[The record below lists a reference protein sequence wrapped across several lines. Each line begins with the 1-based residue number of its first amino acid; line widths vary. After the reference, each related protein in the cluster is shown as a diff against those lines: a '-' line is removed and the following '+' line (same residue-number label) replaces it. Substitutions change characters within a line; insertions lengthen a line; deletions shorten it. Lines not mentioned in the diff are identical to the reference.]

1 MSRDSY
7 WPVDGVEEVVTVQ
20 LAEWERVVEETP
32 QRSDADIVE
41 SNAPSG
47 LTETSAKLLSEI
59 QGRFEPFD
67 AASAIWQDYLT
78 DRDRVGLGDGIEVA
92 WQQHGTLGIV
102 SFARKCSRAEAL
114 LWLCEQTK
122 ALSAARIRSLRREL
136 GLPTEVGQ
144 APSPKVVPM
153 WNKARSELSFS
164 GKVIRSVR
172 RGVGHRIVAILDAFE
187 ADGWPDRIPTPV
199 TLKDDQQMREAVYSL
214 NDRLQAIH
222 FRADGTGEGI
232 VWERQ

>member
-1 MSRDSY
+1 M
-7 WPVDGVEEVVTVQ
+7 
-20 LAEWERVVEETP
+20 EETP
-32 QRSDADIVE
+32 KKSDATSVE

-67 AASAIWQDYLT
+67 SASAIWHDYLT
-78 DRDRVGLGDGIEVA
+78 DGDRAELGDDIEVA
-92 WQQHGTLGIV
+92 WERHGGTLGIV
-102 SFARKCSRAEAL
+102 SYARKCSRVEAL

-136 GLPTEVGQ
+136 GLPAKEDR
-144 APSPKVVPM
+144 APSPKVVPS
-153 WNKARSELSFS
+153 WNKDRGELSLD
-164 GKVIRSVR
+164 GNVIRRVR

-187 ADGWPDRIPTPV
+187 AGGWPDRIPTPL

-222 FRADGTGEGI
+222 FRGDGTGEGI